1 MGSSRAQGYGCT
13 AGKGLGLHDAVG
25 DENCEGRAD
34 PFLPIHPPGMV
45 EVIPKRC
52 VPIAKKELLYMGT
65 VGWACW
71 LSGIIFI
78 DRQRTGDAIDV
89 ISQTA
94 ETIRRENVSRRNWA
108 GGRQGSGRTMGVT
121 VGRCPGVSACIS
133 PCPVQLRVWIF
144 PEGTRNQSRSMLPFK
159 RGAFHL
165 AVQAQVRHQVGVAYP
180 AHRTFSIICP

>member
-1 MGSSRAQGYGCT
+1 M
-13 AGKGLGLHDAVG
+13 VG
-25 DENCEGRAD
+25 DGNHEAGAD

-89 ISQTA
+89 ITQTA
-94 ETIRRENVSRRNWA
+94 KTIRRENVSRRNWA
-108 GGRQGSGRTMGVT
+108 GGGGGSGRTTGVT
-121 VGRCPGVSACIS
+121 VGRWCLGSTLAS
-133 PCPVQLRVWIF
+133 HPVLCSSECGFSQKA
-144 PEGTRNQSRSMLPFK
+144 PGTRADPCCPSSVGRSTWLC
-159 RGAFHL
+159 RL
-165 AVQAQVRHQVGVAYP
+165 R
-180 AHRTFSIICP
+180 

>member
-1 MGSSRAQGYGCT
+1 
-13 AGKGLGLHDAVG
+13 
-25 DENCEGRAD
+25 
-34 PFLPIHPPGMV
+34 MV

-71 LSGIIFI
+71 LSGMIFI

-94 ETIRRENVSRRNWA
+94 KTIRREN
-108 GGRQGSGRTMGVT
+108 
-121 VGRCPGVSACIS
+121 
-133 PCPVQLRVWIF
+133 LRVWIF

-165 AVQAQVRHQVGVAYP
+165 AVQAQVPIFPIVISPYWDFFSSKEKKFTSGKWRTRSPFAEAVGTGHMRAGGLYEG
-180 AHRTFSIICP
+180 R